1 MATLLAKTSSR
12 GFITVK
18 LLTALL
24 AATLLLPSTNAATY
38 PNCPLTGKPP
48 TVPTVPP
55 TRCVGASNLSCC
67 AACSDINFAVQA
79 LAVNVTAAVEAAAQ
93 GLIDV
98 STVPN
103 SICPI
108 MKGNEMCE
116 RLVEQLACAVQ
127 CNPDSGIYLTGK
139 PGKYMLQICT
149 DHGQAIYDACS
160 SLEVAG
166 IVVADFFTTPDDII
180 QQLLVPLVAQQ
191 IPGFNATVTKTA
203 CYAGPTLVPVT
214 PLCCDPLTIP
224 ATCPPGAVNMT
235 AAKNVSGRPLDPAIC
250 ADFPYSNATMPF
262 PPNASPPTPSA
273 PAPLPPAPAPSPP
286 APAPAPT
293 TAAPPPSPASPPPS
307 TVSPSPPS
315 ASPPPNPVPSSPPPP
330 PKAAGAGGVSVAA
343 AVLPLLMVVLMAGV
357 PCAAPLR
364 SCAEFF
370 PRVRSRRPRSRQGEA
385 ERTGAR
391 AEGGG
396 CGRLRRWSQGVVR
409 PVRAAAPH
417 TVEGRRRGKGNGGK
431 SGGLKGEGAGLRE
444 KGRDLEREWEAG
456 RTCNAL
462 LNAPL
467 SAPLSAP
474 SPSHVQTYPAM
485 CPFLPHISFRSHS
498 PSCALPGGEEGEF
511 AGRGEWGQCGGAS
524 RLTGGEEHPSLS
536 PPHLLMCTPTFPL
549 FPYFFSLP
557 CMSVDPCSSCYLRSH
572 SPSSALPDGH
582 APPNASPF
590 RPAFMHC
597 AQYLAQ
603 VYQGALPSAA
613 MRRIGFPWSP
623 TLVRRTLA
631 EVAGMLEAAQL
642 ALEHGPP
649 VCSTAGGRLHRRRG
663 GMEMGGGGEEGV
675 W

>member
-1 MATLLAKTSSR
+1 
-12 GFITVK
+12 
-18 LLTALL
+18 
-24 AATLLLPSTNAATY
+24 
-38 PNCPLTGKPP
+38 
-48 TVPTVPP
+48 
-55 TRCVGASNLSCC
+55 
-67 AACSDINFAVQA
+67 
-79 LAVNVTAAVEAAAQ
+79 
-93 GLIDV
+93 
-98 STVPN
+98 
-103 SICPI
+103 ICPI

-307 TVSPSPPS
+307 PASPPPSTVSPSPPS

-343 AVLPLLMVVLMAGV
+343 AVLPLLMFIFQLPSNPHSQPRARTFSHPHYSHVSRDSCDPRAPSRCSCASRPWPRAQSTMGSESLLVILPFRQSAKPARHRPRPLRV
-357 PCAAPLR
+357 PQALRCAAPLLR
-364 SCAEFF
+364 GVFSARPQSSPAESAG
-370 PRVRSRRPRSRQGEA
+370 RGGADGRARR
-385 ERTGAR
+385 
-391 AEGGG
+391 GGG
-396 CGRLRRWSQGVVR
+396 
-409 PVRAAAPH
+409 VRAAAQM
-417 TVEGRRRGKGNGGK
+417 V
-431 SGGLKGEGAGLRE
+431 AGC
-444 KGRDLEREWEAG
+444 GRDLEREWEAG

>member
-1 MATLLAKTSSR
+1 MATLLATTSSR

-24 AATLLLPSTNAATY
+24 AATLLLPSTNAAAY

-48 TVPTVPP
+48 TKPTVPP
-55 TRCVGASNLSCC
+55 TRCVGASNLTCC
-67 AACSDINFAVQA
+67 SACSDINFAVQA

-116 RLVEQLACAVQ
+116 RLIEQLACAVQ
-127 CNPDSGIYLTGK
+127 CNPDSGNYLTGK

-191 IPGFNATVTKTA
+191 IPGFNATVAKTA
-203 CYAGPTLVPVT
+203 CYSGPTLVPVT

-273 PAPLPPAPAPSPP
+273 PAPSPPAPAPSPPAPAPSPPAPAPSPP

-293 TAAPPPSPASPPPS
+293 IAPSPPS
-307 TVSPSPPS
+307 TVSPFPPS
-315 ASPPPNPVPSSPPPP
+315 ASPPPPVPTPPPP
-330 PKAAGAGGVSVAA
+330 PPNAAGVGGASLAV
-343 AVLPLLMVVLMAGV
+343 AVLPLLAVVLMAVVKRVSVREGV
-357 PCAAPLR
+357 NWDQFTHRHSHTPYSPSSLTMYHLPFYVYRVPYSPSPCPN
-364 SCAEFF
+364 
-370 PRVRSRRPRSRQGEA
+370 
-385 ERTGAR
+385 
-391 AEGGG
+391 
-396 CGRLRRWSQGVVR
+396 
-409 PVRAAAPH
+409 H
-417 TVEGRRRGKGNGGK
+417 TFQPTPP
-431 SGGLKGEGAGLRE
+431 SS
-444 KGRDLEREWEAG
+444 
-456 RTCNAL
+456 
-462 LNAPL
+462 PL
-467 SAPLSAP
+467 STPPP
-474 SPSHVQTYPAM
+474 SS
-485 CPFLPHISFRSHS
+485 PF
-498 PSCALPGGEEGEF
+498 AL
-511 AGRGEWGQCGGAS
+511 
-524 RLTGGEEHPSLS
+524 
-536 PPHLLMCTPTFPL
+536 PL
-549 FPYFFSLP
+549 FPLP
-557 CMSVDPCSSCYLRSH
+557 PPPFPLPFPRS
-572 SPSSALPDGH
+572 
-582 APPNASPF
+582 SPF
-590 RPAFMHC
+590 PQVHC

-603 VYQGALPSAA
+603 VCQGALPSAA

-631 EVAGMLEAAQL
+631 ELLFLSPPISTPSSFPVLSSPPLFLLDFYLSLSPPSLPPALLPSAFPQVAGMLDAAQL
-642 ALEHGPP
+642 ALEHGP
-649 VCSTAGGRLHRRRG
+649 VCSTAGGMLHRRRG
-663 GMEMGGGGEEGV
+663 GMERGRGGGEEGV